1 MTLRKFKEEE
11 QVALGPVSKET
22 KYDIWVLYSQ
32 DPRFYDD
39 LGGMN
44 DKHRVWPLLVCRQS
58 MVTERG
64 RISQILRNRLL
75 VQNVHIYAEM
85 CVIISH

>member
-22 KYDIWVLYSQ
+22 KYEIWVLYSQ

-39 LGGMN
+39 FGG
-44 DKHRVWPLLVCRQS
+44 HEWQTQS
-58 MVTERG
+58 VAIASM
-64 RISQILRNRLL
+64 
-75 VQNVHIYAEM
+75 
-85 CVIISH
+85 